1 MLLNKRISILYF
13 IRLIRYDIVIIVI
26 YAVLMGFLD
35 KYSIFSNLVIPISVS
50 AIIGTLISLLLAFK
64 TAQSYER
71 WWEARIIWGAIVND
85 SRSIVRQ
92 LKQFLPIGEQSDKP
106 VKIFALRQ
114 IIWCY
119 SLADSLRKKTFR
131 KKVNDYLVE
140 HNIESA
146 NIPNYL
152 LNEHAKQIAAIAD
165 QYALNANMQIQLD
178 ATLVRLNDAMGKCE
192 RIKNTV
198 FPKSY
203 SILIHFLIYVFLT
216 IFPFG
221 LDDAFIFTEMLLTIL
236 IPVLF
241 VAIEQT
247 AIILQDPFENKPT
260 DTPMTT
266 LSQTIEKNLCEITG
280 MPYVAEEENKVTY
293 FIM

>member
-1 MLLNKRISILYF
+1 MLLNRRISILYF
-13 IRLIRYDIVIIVI
+13 IRLIKYDIVVIVL

-35 KYSIFSNLVIPISVS
+35 KYSFFRSLVIPVSVA

-92 LKQFLPIGEQSDKP
+92 LKQFLPAGEESDRI
-106 VKIFALRQ
+106 VKTFAQRQ
-114 IIWCY
+114 ITWCY
-119 SLADSLRKKTFR
+119 SLADSLRKKPFR
-131 KKVNDYLVE
+131 EKVSHYLSA
-140 HNIESA
+140 HNIESS

-152 LNEHAKQIAAIAD
+152 LNEHAKDIAAISTR
-165 QYALNANMQIQLD
+165 YALNANMQVQLD
-178 ATLVRLNDAMGKCE
+178 ATLVKLNDAMGKCE

-203 SILIHFLIYVFLT
+203 SLLIHFLIYVFLT

-221 LDDAFIFTEMLLTIL
+221 LDDAFIFTEILLTIL
-236 IPVLF
+236 IPILF

-266 LSQTIEKNLCEITG
+266 LSQTIEKNLCELSG
-280 MPYVAEEENKVTY
+280 MEYIAEEGESGSY
-293 FIM
+293 YIM

>member
-92 LKQFLPIGEQSDKP
+92 LKQFLPAGEQSDKLI
-106 VKIFALRQ
+106 KIFALRQ

-131 KKVNDYLVE
+131 KKVNDYLAE

-146 NIPNYL
+146 NVPNYL

-165 QYALNANMQIQLD
+165 QFALNANMQIQLD

-280 MPYVAEEENKVTY
+280 MPYVAEEENKAAYYV
-293 FIM
+293 M